1 MIGHKNSVVGH
12 FMKGKSGR
20 FAKTIFYFLQA
31 SKYHGC
37 SVRVTGKAFN
47 QGDGVGMKIACILIF
62 IGKSEVVDVLSQEP
76 KKYL

>member
-1 MIGHKNSVVGH
+1 MIGHKSSVVGH

-31 SKYHGC
+31 SKYRGC

-76 KKYL
+76 KKHL

>member
-1 MIGHKNSVVGH
+1 MIGHKSSVVGH

-47 QGDGVGMKIACILIF
+47 QGDGVGMKIA
-62 IGKSEVVDVLSQEP
+62 
-76 KKYL
+76 

>member
-12 FMKGKSGR
+12 FIKGKSGR
-20 FAKTIFYFLQA
+20 FSKTIFYFLQA

-47 QGDGVGMKIACILIF
+47 QGDGVGMKIA
-62 IGKSEVVDVLSQEP
+62 
-76 KKYL
+76 